1 MHYGWRIQWVG
12 NSQKIL
18 KKGKIII
25 IWLQNISRLD
35 LSPGVQTVFQAR
47 FQEGTEWSSY
57 SM

>member
-18 KKGKIII
+18 KKGQIIV

-35 LSPGVQTVFQAR
+35 FSPGVQTVFQAR